1 MTIERVFQSWTTFL
15 YQLVSSSSNLFA
27 QSWSKCIWICLRR
40 IRSVSRGACT
50 INFWWKVICFVSQSP
65 FCRLLSSPPPY
76 SLLTTIRCNAA
87 RRARAKR
94 AFVSFRRFRTSDWK
108 LSRSCRARGTAA
120 FCERI
125 DCAPRLLAFLATWRP
140 LPVLNLL
147 QKLLRATSNIMQ
159 QRRNDR
165 LILKW

>member
-1 MTIERVFQSWTTFL
+1 MTIERAFQSWTTF
-15 YQLVSSSSNLFA
+15 SSQPVSSNLSA
-27 QSWSKCIWICLRR
+27 QTWSECICISVLLG
-40 IRSVSRGACT
+40 VSRGACT
-50 INFWWKVICFVSQSP
+50 INFWWKVICFVSRSP

-94 AFVSFRRFRTSDWK
+94 AFMSFRRFRTPDWK

-147 QKLLRATSNIMQ
+147 QKLLRATSNIVQ
-159 QRRNDR
+159 QRGNDR
-165 LILKW
+165 